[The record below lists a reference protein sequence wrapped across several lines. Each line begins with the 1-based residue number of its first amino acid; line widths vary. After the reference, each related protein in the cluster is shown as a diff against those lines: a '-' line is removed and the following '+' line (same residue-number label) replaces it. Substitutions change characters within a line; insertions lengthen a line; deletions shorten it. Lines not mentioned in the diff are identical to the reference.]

1 MPTHTDVERLETVL
15 QIACTPSHPKRHGAT
30 LLLHRDPY
38 YSMLPG
44 MKQFVRLLNRYDEQQ
59 DEDALQRA
67 VMLAGFIVQGMS
79 VIEDGIDQAGAA

>member
-30 LLLHRDPY
+30 LLLNRDPY
-38 YSMLPG
+38 YSQLPG
-44 MKQFVRLLNRYDEQQ
+44 MKQLVRLLNRAD
-59 DEDALQRA
+59 DGDADALVRA
-67 VMLAGFIVQGMS
+67 AMLAGFIVRGMS

>member
-15 QIACTPSHPKRHGAT
+15 AIACTPSHPKRHNAD
-30 LLLHRDPY
+30 LLIRMDPY
-38 YSMLPG
+38 YSQLPG

>member
-1 MPTHTDVERLETVL
+1 MTTHTDVERLETVL

-44 MKQFVRLLNRYDEQQ
+44 MKQFVRLLNRAD
-59 DEDALQRA
+59 DGDDDALVRA
-67 VMLAGFIVQGMS
+67 AMLAGFIVQGLS

>member
-1 MPTHTDVERLETVL
+1 MTTHTDVERLETVL

-44 MKQFVRLLNRYDEQQ
+44 MKQFVRLLNRAD
-59 DEDALQRA
+59 DGDDDALVRA
-67 VMLAGFIVQGMS
+67 VMLAGFIVQGLS